1 MTRTPPTLPEGPAGA
16 ARPPAA
22 VAPGH
27 RIVTSQHLVSP
38 RSPELSEVEF
48 GLAIVFN
55 AYSRWMV
62 RCMAA
67 AGFADTAPLDVLVL
81 HHVNSQ
87 DQEKKLADICFVLNV
102 EDTHVVSYALKKLV
116 GMGLIEGAKRGKEVF
131 FHTTERGRQ
140 ACERYRQVRETCLMP
155 GFAGTEGENAR
166 LGDTAALL
174 RTLSGRY
181 DQAARAA
188 AASVF
193 TSLGAAAAPANG
205 PAPAPAPVRRRTS
218 KDAT

>member
-1 MTRTPPTLPEGPAGA
+1 MNRPPPTLAAAAASPTTPA
-16 ARPPAA
+16 
-22 VAPGH
+22 APGH

-38 RSPELSEVEF
+38 KSPELSEVEF
-48 GLAIVFN
+48 GLAIVFH

-67 AGFADTAPLDVLVL
+67 AGFADTAALDVLVL

-116 GMGLIEGAKRGKEVF
+116 GMGLVEGSRRGKEVYF
-131 FHTTERGRQ
+131 RTNERGRQ

-155 GFAGTEGENAR
+155 GFAGTDEENAR
-166 LGDTAALL
+166 LGDTASLL

-188 AASVF
+188 AASAF
-193 TSLGAAAAPANG
+193 TSLGAGPPPALVPP
-205 PAPAPAPVRRRTS
+205 PARRRS
-218 KDAT
+218 APEAS